1 MVGLSMLSGML
12 PVRREERLMWKLVR
26 TGSQTG
32 TSAGSRV
39 GDVASKPLAWAC
51 FAVLLSLSGRRG
63 RRAVVRGLVCSGAA
77 SVIHLPI
84 KRVVGRR
91 RPRGARLIASGPG
104 PLTSSFP
111 SGHTASDLGFLFG
124 ASQVLPVLLIPGTVA
139 TALSHWSLMRR
150 REHYPSD
157 VIGGGAI
164 AVVVTA
170 AAWKLRPPPNRRRT
184 DSQLPSTTGGRS
196 PAGRHPVKRA
206 AMRFVTNQLL
216 NRLTRPLLER
226 GLWPRTQALIET
238 TGRTSGLPRRVPV
251 GNGLRDKQFW
261 IVTEHGYGADYV
273 RNIQQ
278 DPRMRVK
285 VGRRWHSGT
294 AQILPDDDA
303 LARLRWLKRPVND
316 ALLLLIGTQQLTI
329 RVDLDN

>member
-1 MVGLSMLSGML
+1 MVGRSMLSDKL

-26 TGSQTG
+26 TGSKRG
-32 TSAGSRV
+32 TSAASRV
-39 GDVASKPLAWAC
+39 GDVASKPLTWAA
-51 FAVLLSLSGRRG
+51 FAALLSLTGCRG

-77 SVIHLPI
+77 SLIHLPI
-84 KRVVGRR
+84 KRVVGRP
-91 RPRGARLIASGPG
+91 RPRGARLIGGPG

-124 ASQVLPVLLIPGTVA
+124 ASQELPPLLIAGTIA
-139 TALSHWSLMRR
+139 TALSHWSLMRK

-164 AVVVTA
+164 AALVSA
-170 AAWKLRPPPNRRRT
+170 SAWKLRPPRDLYIDRQAPSPTSRPRGRR
-184 DSQLPSTTGGRS
+184 
-196 PAGRHPVKRA
+196 PVKRA
-206 AMRFVTNQLL
+206 AMCFVTNKGL

-226 GLWPRTQALIET
+226 GLWPRTQALLET

-251 GNGLRDKQFW
+251 GNGLRHKQFW

-273 RNIQQ
+273 RNIQRE
-278 DPRMRVK
+278 PRIRVK
-285 VGRRWHSGT
+285 VGRHWHSGT

-303 LARLRWLKRPVND
+303 LARLRWLKRPIND
-316 ALLLLIGTQQLTI
+316 TFLLLIGTQQLTI
-329 RVDLDN
+329 RVDLDH

>member
-1 MVGLSMLSGML
+1 M
-12 PVRREERLMWKLVR
+12 RREERLMWKLVR
-26 TGSQTG
+26 TGSRSG
-32 TSAGSRV
+32 TSAASRV
-39 GDVASKPLAWAC
+39 GDVTSKPLTWAG
-51 FAVLLSLSGRRG
+51 FAALLSLTGRRG
-63 RRAVVRGLVCSGAA
+63 RHAVLRGLVCSGTA
-77 SVIHLPI
+77 SIIHLPI
-84 KRVVGRR
+84 KRVIGRA

-124 ASQVLPVLLIPGTVA
+124 ASQVLPLLLIPGTVA
-139 TALSHWSLMRR
+139 TACAHWSLVRR

-164 AVVVTA
+164 ALAVAA
-170 AAWKLRPPPNRRRT
+170 AAWKLRPPPNRHTGR
-184 DSQLPSTTGGRS
+184 QAPSSAQSGPR
-196 PAGRHPVKRA
+196 AGRRPVKRA

-226 GLWPRTQALIET
+226 GLWPPTQALIET

-278 DPRMRVK
+278 NPRMRVK
-285 VGRRWHSGT
+285 VGRHWHSGT
-294 AQILPDDDA
+294 AKILADDDALA

-316 ALLLLIGTQQLTI
+316 ALLLMIGTQQLTI
-329 RVDLDN
+329 RVDLHD